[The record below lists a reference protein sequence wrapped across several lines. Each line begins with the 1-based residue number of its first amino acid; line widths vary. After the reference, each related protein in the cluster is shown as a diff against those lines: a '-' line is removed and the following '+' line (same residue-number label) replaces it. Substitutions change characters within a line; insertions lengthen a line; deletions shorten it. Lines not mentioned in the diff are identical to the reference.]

1 MQTFRLI
8 TAAAVSGTDSFGR
21 CVLSYE
27 PQMEGGGGGGG
38 AACLD
43 RSQRSQAKIQVM
55 WKYVQ
60 KIRHLMEA
68 K

>member
-8 TAAAVSGTDSFGR
+8 TAAAVSGTDSFGCR
-21 CVLSYE
+21 VLSYE
-27 PQMEGGGGGGG
+27 PQMEGGG

-43 RSQRSQAKIQVM
+43 GSQRSQAKIQVM

>member
-21 CVLSYE
+21 RVLSYE
-27 PQMEGGGGGGG
+27 PQMEEGGVG